1 MRKLSIRA
9 RKSNFLIIFKVSQ
22 KWKYASG
29 TDSYAQR
36 TNQHFSCGCYFLV
49 FVPSIWE
56 TRGFTGAYIRASFL
70 SSSSSDILKKEMFNP
85 ETWHYP
91 EKYYL
96 CNSLHQTSCVLNLA
110 CRDPINVLKIFVLEK
125 RLGNEAK
132 LLINAAIWFLCSIFF
147 F

>member
-1 MRKLSIRA
+1 MHSTLGFVALLIFLTTKHILRRMLPFSFGSINA
-9 RKSNFLIIFKVSQ
+9 RKQS
-22 KWKYASG
+22 
-29 TDSYAQR
+29 
-36 TNQHFSCGCYFLV
+36 
-49 FVPSIWE
+49 
-56 TRGFTGAYIRASFL
+56 AYRDRYNRASFL
-70 SSSSSDILKKEMFNP
+70 SLSSSDILKKEMFNP

-147 F
+147 FLGRPAY